1 MKAYKDTYS
10 YSASDLILYM
20 RSPFASWMSRL
31 EIDKPE
37 LMTGIEKEKDPMAPL
52 LAQKGDQHESS
63 YLTQLIEMYGADNVT
78 QIARNEHAA
87 ASTIKAM
94 QAGFQ
99 VIVQAY
105 LHRDNF
111 EGYADFLIRQQGS
124 SNLGD
129 YYYQVWDTKLAK
141 STKPYFIIQLC
152 CYNWMLETIQGKLPE
167 ETVIVL
173 GDKQQDRHRLAAYY
187 SYFLNLKQQFLNDQE
202 CFDSTDR
209 PDPALSSDY
218 GVWGKY
224 AKQLLQQSDSL
235 ALVANIR
242 KSQIKKLQDAGIS
255 SLSELANADTPK
267 ITGIASGTL
276 SKLQAQAAIQLASRG
291 KDKPLFKILSTD
303 NGKGL
308 SALPPESNLDVYF
321 DIEGHPL
328 VDGGLEYLWGVS
340 YHDKQAPQGKAY
352 AFKDWWAHTQAQEKL
367 AFEGFIDWVYQ
378 RWQQDPT
385 MHIYHYASYEITAI
399 TKLSSRE
406 HTRETQTAE
415 LLKAGVFID
424 LYKIV
429 KSGLLIGEP
438 KYSIKNVEHLYR
450 DKRTTDVANGGE
462 SVVFYE
468 HWREQGG
475 IEKWA
480 QQGESYQFPTNV
492 AFNTHG
498 AHAYPPKGHQYWLIN
513 RDNFDWT
520 QWPELND
527 IRSYNIDDCESTL
540 ELAIWLRAQQ
550 SVNNISFSLGVTEN
564 AEVIEKTDKQLENE
578 EKRQALIQRQQ
589 RLIDQFENDPALKA
603 DSEAKLLVSLIHF
616 YDRERKP
623 KIFSYFQRLEKTD
636 EELLDND
643 TVIFDLSL
651 TTQQEIEGKIHCV
664 AVYSASQPIRKD
676 KIATATINGTS
687 AKVSKITFQDIGD
700 QLSEISFIINPDQ
713 QDALQQIPLTLF
725 GDEARIN
732 TDTLENRLCE
742 ITESY
747 FESRELPKLLETVI
761 NQANPR
767 FTKQQPLLPV
777 TRQQYP
783 NNDDYLN
790 AIIAAVK
797 AIDESCLCI
806 QGPPGAGKTYTAKNV
821 IKALVQEGKRI
832 GIMSNSHAAIMN
844 LLLPLITEL
853 PETNI
858 TKVGGYGAQK
868 DFKAEFDLDGFQNFE
883 YRNSMKF
890 TNKKPYQQFQIIGAT
905 VYAFAIEVSYESPVD
920 YLFVDEASQVA
931 LANLIAVS
939 GAAKNVILMGDQM
952 QLEQPIQGSHPDE
965 SGQSA
970 LEFMLQDHAVIPDE
984 KGIFLER
991 TYRMHPDVCQ
1001 PLSEVV
1007 YEGKLQA
1014 DEDNIHQAIII
1025 PEPKLITKKNGIL
1038 SIPVEHEGNV
1048 SSSIEEVMVVQQ
1060 LIDELKTG
1068 TFIDKSQQEKPITD
1082 ADILVVAPYNMQVN
1096 LLKEKLGD
1104 SIKVGTIDK
1113 FQGQEAPVVIISMAV
1128 SDLEDSPRG
1137 LDFIFDINRLNVGV
1151 SRAKA
1156 LAIIVSNAVLEQCK
1170 CDNIKKIEKNN
1181 LYLRLKLNQI
1191 NVN

>member
-1 MKAYKDTYS
+1 
-10 YSASDLILYM
+10 
-20 RSPFASWMSRL
+20 
-31 EIDKPE
+31 
-37 LMTGIEKEKDPMAPL
+37 
-52 LAQKGDQHESS
+52 
-63 YLTQLIEMYGADNVT
+63 V
-78 QIARNEHAA
+78 
-87 ASTIKAM
+87 
-94 QAGFQ
+94 
-99 VIVQAY
+99 
-105 LHRDNF
+105 
-111 EGYADFLIRQQGS
+111 
-124 SNLGD
+124 
-129 YYYQVWDTKLAK
+129 
-141 STKPYFIIQLC
+141 
-152 CYNWMLETIQGKLPE
+152 
-167 ETVIVL
+167 
-173 GDKQQDRHRLAAYY
+173 
-187 SYFLNLKQQFLNDQE
+187 
-202 CFDSTDR
+202 
-209 PDPALSSDY
+209 
-218 GVWGKY
+218 
-224 AKQLLQQSDSL
+224 
-235 ALVANIR
+235 
-242 KSQIKKLQDAGIS
+242 
-255 SLSELANADTPK
+255 
-267 ITGIASGTL
+267 
-276 SKLQAQAAIQLASRG
+276 
-291 KDKPLFKILSTD
+291 
-303 NGKGL
+303 
-308 SALPPESNLDVYF
+308 
-321 DIEGHPL
+321 
-328 VDGGLEYLWGVS
+328 
-340 YHDKQAPQGKAY
+340 
-352 AFKDWWAHTQAQEKL
+352 
-367 AFEGFIDWVYQ
+367 
-378 RWQQDPT
+378 
-385 MHIYHYASYEITAI
+385 
-399 TKLSSRE
+399 
-406 HTRETQTAE
+406 
-415 LLKAGVFID
+415 
-424 LYKIV
+424 
-429 KSGLLIGEP
+429 
-438 KYSIKNVEHLYR
+438 
-450 DKRTTDVANGGE
+450 
-462 SVVFYE
+462 
-468 HWREQGG
+468 
-475 IEKWA
+475 
-480 QQGESYQFPTNV
+480 
-492 AFNTHG
+492 
-498 AHAYPPKGHQYWLIN
+498 
-513 RDNFDWT
+513 
-520 QWPELND
+520 
-527 IRSYNIDDCESTL
+527 
-540 ELAIWLRAQQ
+540 
-550 SVNNISFSLGVTEN
+550 
-564 AEVIEKTDKQLENE
+564 
-578 EKRQALIQRQQ
+578 
-589 RLIDQFENDPALKA
+589 
-603 DSEAKLLVSLIHF
+603 
-616 YDRERKP
+616 
-623 KIFSYFQRLEKTD
+623 
-636 EELLDND
+636 
-643 TVIFDLSL
+643 
-651 TTQQEIEGKIHCV
+651 
-664 AVYSASQPIRKD
+664 
-676 KIATATINGTS
+676 
-687 AKVSKITFQDIGD
+687 
-700 QLSEISFIINPDQ
+700 
-713 QDALQQIPLTLF
+713 
-725 GDEARIN
+725 
-732 TDTLENRLCE
+732 
-742 ITESY
+742 
-747 FESRELPKLLETVI
+747 LPKLLETVI

-868 DFKAEFDLDGFQNFE
+868 DFKAEFDLDEFQNFE

-890 TNKKPYQQFQIIGAT
+890 TNKKPYQQFH
-905 VYAFAIEVSYESPVD
+905 

-1068 TFIDKSQQEKPITD
+1068 TFIDKSRQEKPITD

-1113 FQGQEAPVVIISMAV
+1113 IQGQEAPVVIISMAV